1 MRASKRFYACF
12 CRLKWRKAM
21 ALNILIGIMC
31 VIAVAAGIWGWWLD
45 NGGSFG
51 SGKEKDTA
59 GNIKEEV
66 HDEKK

>member
-1 MRASKRFYACF
+1 
-12 CRLKWRKAM
+12 M